1 MTTSVDAPASA
12 GLRSYDA
19 SAILSM
25 LPHRWPFLLIDGA
38 FDVDPGR
45 SGKGVKNV
53 SLAEPYF
60 AGHFPGDPI
69 VPGVL
74 IIEALAQLTAIVYV
88 AQAQES
94 GHPAP
99 ASTVGY
105 LGAIN
110 RVKFHRVVRP
120 GERLDLAVTLTTAL
134 GDLRTVDIAAHV
146 GREKVVTGTITVSNR
161 AGER

>member
-1 MTTSVDAPASA
+1 MTASVDAP
-12 GLRSYDA
+12 GRIELRSYNA
-19 SAILSM
+19 AAVLRM
-25 LPHRWPFLLIDGA
+25 LPHRWPFLLLDGA
-38 FDVDPGR
+38 YDVDPGR
-45 SGKGVKNV
+45 SGKGIKNV

-74 IIEALAQLTAIVYV
+74 IIEALAQLTAVVYV
-88 AQAQES
+88 AEAETA

-120 GERLDLAVTLTTAL
+120 GDRLDLAVTLTTAL

-146 GREKVVTGTITVSNR
+146 GREKVVTGGITVSNR
-161 AGER
+161 SGER

>member
-110 RVKFHRVVRP
+110 RVSS
-120 GERLDLAVTLTTAL
+120 TAWC
-134 GDLRTVDIAAHV
+134 GPVSGSTSRSPSPRRWAICAPSTSPPTWA
-146 GREKVVTGTITVSNR
+146 GRRS
-161 AGER
+161 